1 MWRPDV
7 NLVREDRSPPPPIPS
22 PAPPHPPHSSLTQHT
37 QPVLQD
43 CQAEIPAKKL
53 KRGHKKKIS
62 GQILADFTKNR
73 QKRGRRK
80 YSKEVPYF

>member
-7 NLVREDRSPPPPIPS
+7 NLVRVDRSPLPLS
-22 PAPPHPPHSSLTQHT
+22 PAQTPPHPPHSSLISSGNGVARLPGRNSGQKA
-37 QPVLQD
+37 QKGPQ
-43 CQAEIPAKKL
+43 
-53 KRGHKKKIS
+53 KKKIS
-62 GQILADFTKNR
+62 GRILADYTKNR